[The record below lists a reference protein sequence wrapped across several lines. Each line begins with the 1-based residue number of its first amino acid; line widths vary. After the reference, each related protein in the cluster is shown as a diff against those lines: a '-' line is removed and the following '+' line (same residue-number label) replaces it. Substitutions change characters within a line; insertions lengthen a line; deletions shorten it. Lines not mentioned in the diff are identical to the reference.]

1 MLKDYE
7 IKIEVRM
14 DAIYIYE
21 KVIAGA
27 GGLPVGTGGKTL
39 LMLSGGIDSPVA
51 RMMMRISDK
60 SCTSNKC

>member
-1 MLKDYE
+1 
-7 IKIEVRM
+7 M

-39 LMLSGGIDSPVA
+39 LMLSGGIDSPVGGN
-51 RMMMRISDK
+51 R
-60 SCTSNKC
+60 SNETWCNC

>member
-1 MLKDYE
+1 
-7 IKIEVRM
+7 M

-51 RMMMRISDK
+51 GIEVMKRGVTVEAIHFIVHRLRAK
-60 SCTSNKC
+60 S